1 MALVAIAGLADG
13 IAQGS
18 VFGKATLLPAKY
30 TQALVSGTSV
40 SGVVISTLR
49 VFTKALISQD
59 EAGLRKSTYLYFG
72 LALSFCVF
80 CIFVHA
86 ALPRLPVYRHYVK
99 AGAVDGAQGNDKE
112 MARLTEKGNE
122 EDEGEEDPPA
132 SISSIF
138 GKTWHLGMALFL
150 TYTVTL
156 SIFPGFLAEDVS
168 SETLGDWYAI
178 ILILG
183 WNIMDLAGKSFP
195 ILESFRLRRPRLL
208 FALSL
213 LRCVFYGLYMLAT
226 SGPAVLKGEPL
237 GPIYVSVITACL
249 GFSNGWLSANCLME
263 APSKVSHKDAEK
275 TEMLMVWFLL
285 LGLTV
290 GALLGWLWVL

>member
-99 AGAVDGAQGNDKE
+99 AGAVDGEVGDSSLVAKQLRDRIVHVGRPERDGAVGVPE
-112 MARLTEKGNE
+112 VHHRVVRRGAHAVALTE
-122 EDEGEEDPPA
+122 PRP
-132 SISSIF
+132 
-138 GKTWHLGMALFL
+138 
-150 TYTVTL
+150 
-156 SIFPGFLAEDVS
+156 DV
-168 SETLGDWYAI
+168 GDV
-178 ILILG
+178 
-183 WNIMDLAGKSFP
+183 
-195 ILESFRLRRPRLL
+195 
-208 FALSL
+208 FA
-213 LRCVFYGLYMLAT
+213 
-226 SGPAVLKGEPL
+226 
-237 GPIYVSVITACL
+237 
-249 GFSNGWLSANCLME
+249 
-263 APSKVSHKDAEK
+263 
-275 TEMLMVWFLL
+275 
-285 LGLTV
+285 
-290 GALLGWLWVL
+290 